1 MPSCPRCHSP
11 AVRKDGRP
19 APALQRYR
27 CHGCRRTFTTRTGT
41 PFAGYRWPR
50 EIIVL
55 AVHWYCSMRL
65 AAANVVALLAERGVD
80 VSARTVLTWVHTFGP
95 ILAEAGR
102 RRSRQLGRRWWCD
115 ETYIRLRGR
124 WAYLY
129 RAIDED
135 GQVVDVLLR
144 EHRDLDSARAFFARA
159 IQQRGLTPDEVL
171 TDGHPAYR
179 RAIQEHAPRARHVV
193 TGLHRAAG
201 YATTQPIE
209 RSHVPIK
216 DRVRPMRGVQSI
228 ATGQRLVEG
237 VTLAQAI
244 RRGDVAWEGAGEL
257 TRLSV
262 QGRAR
267 RTVATFQG
275 LASELRLAS

>member
-1 MPSCPRCHSP
+1 
-11 AVRKDGRP
+11 
-19 APALQRYR
+19 
-27 CHGCRRTFTTRTGT
+27 
-41 PFAGYRWPR
+41 
-50 EIIVL
+50 
-55 AVHWYCSMRL
+55 
-65 AAANVVALLAERGVD
+65 VVELLAERGVD
-80 VSARTVLTWVHTFGP
+80 VSARTVLIWVHTFGP
-95 ILAEAGR
+95 LLAEAGR
-102 RRSRQLGRRWWCD
+102 RRSRKLGRRWWCD
-115 ETYIRLRGR
+115 ETYLRLRGR

-159 IQQRGLTPDEVL
+159 IQQRGVTPDEVI
-171 TDGHPAYR
+171 TDGHQAYR
-179 RAIQEHAPRARHVV
+179 RAIQEHAPKAMHVV

-201 YATTQPIE
+201 YPTTQPIE

-228 ATGQRLVEG
+228 TTGQRLAEG
-237 VTLAQAI
+237 ITLAQAI
-244 RRGDVAWEGAGEL
+244 RRGDVAPEGADQR

-267 RTVATFQG
+267 RTVATFHW
-275 LASELRLAS
+275 LAGALRRAS

>member
-11 AVRKDGRP
+11 AVIKDGRP
-19 APALQRYR
+19 APADQRYR
-27 CHGCRRTFTTRTGT
+27 CRGCRRTFTTRTGT

-55 AVHWYCSMRL
+55 AVHWYSSFRL
-65 AAANVVALLAERGVD
+65 AAANVVELLAERGVD

-95 ILAEAGR
+95 LLAEAGR
-102 RRSRQLGRRWWCD
+102 RRCRKLGRRWWCD

-124 WAYLY
+124 WTYLY

-144 EHRDLDSARAFFARA
+144 EHRDLASARAFFAWA
-159 IQQRGLTPDEVL
+159 VQRRGVTPDEVI

-179 RAIQEHAPRARHVV
+179 RAIQEYAPQARHVV

-216 DRVRPMRGVQSI
+216 DRVRPMRGMQSI
-228 ATGQRLVEG
+228 ATGQRLAEG

-244 RRGDVAWEGAGEL
+244 RRGDVALEGTGEL

-267 RTVATFQG
+267 RTVATFHW
-275 LASELRLAS
+275 LAGELRLAS